1 MPNHNTCVMS
11 ECHRCAN
18 TAHSRGHAV
27 FHACQPRAPDLTC
40 LRIETCASCG
50 CVYTLTCRAADRNP
64 RPLAAQRV
72 CMYMQRSL
80 YIRGSAAGPEHAQ
93 EQTSLAVYVYVQA
106 NVFTPTG
113 VHRGCANFAPATF
126 LSQLWVHVYSY
137 TRGYRHALSLYQALF
152 ARMCNY
158 ACVAQHRA
166 PCGSPET
173 APAQSRDTSVRRRD
187 PFSSQRI

>member
-1 MPNHNTCVMS
+1 MWLCM
-11 ECHRCAN
+11 RW
-18 TAHSRGHAV
+18 
-27 FHACQPRAPDLTC
+27 
-40 LRIETCASCG
+40 
-50 CVYTLTCRAADRNP
+50 RAARQTGIHALSPPNVYVCICSVRYIYGDP
-64 RPLAAQRV
+64 RLALNIHKSR
-72 CMYMQRSL
+72 RPW
-80 YIRGSAAGPEHAQ
+80 R
-93 EQTSLAVYVYVQA
+93 YVYVQA